1 MEPHDLAAQA
11 QPNAGAVPFSGE
23 KGDEHLAECFFD
35 DARPIVRDLDPEV
48 YDRL

>member
-23 KGDEHLAECFFD
+23 KEDEHLAECFFD

-48 YDRL
+48 CDRL